1 MKTRQLT
8 ALCSL
13 LLASS
18 AAVFVGCKKDS
29 DPPVTPPV
37 TTPGEVDLQF
47 NNVVGTKP
55 LALDGTAYATPAGET
70 FTVSTLEYYVTNIKL
85 TKSDGTVYA
94 APNSYFLVDQ
104 SKPATQ
110 HLALTGVPAGTYTGL
125 SFVLGVDST
134 TTKADPLQ
142 LTGALNPAN
151 NMYWSWNTGHI
162 FMKMEGQV
170 TSVTPAYPLTCH
182 IGGYTAPYDA
192 IVTVTPP
199 LNGSTLTV
207 NGDHSATLLVQAD
220 VLKLF
225 DGVNHVTL
233 SKYSNA
239 MRPGAEALQVAQN
252 YQAGMFS
259 VAKAQAN

>member
-18 AAVFVGCKKDS
+18 AAVFVGCKKDRDS
-29 DPPVTPPV
+29 PV

-47 NNVVGTKP
+47 TNVVGTKP

-104 SKPATQ
+104 SKPANQ
-110 HLALTGVPAGTYTGL
+110 RLALTGVPAGTYTGL
-125 SFVLGVDST
+125 SFVLGVDAPT
-134 TTKADPLQ
+134 TQADPLQ

-162 FMKMEGQV
+162 FMKMEGSV

-182 IGGYTAPYDA
+182 IGGYDAPYDA
-192 IVTVTPP
+192 LVTVTPP
-199 LNGSTLTV
+199 LNGSLTV
-207 NGDHSATLLVQAD
+207 NGSRTPTIFVQAD
-220 VLKLF
+220 MLKLF

-233 SKYSNA
+233 SKFSNA
-239 MRPGAEALQVAQN
+239 MRPGAEAVQVAQN
-252 YQAGMFS
+252 YQAGMFT
-259 VAKAQAN
+259 VTKTQNN

>member
-1 MKTRQLT
+1 M
-8 ALCSL
+8 A
-13 LLASS
+13 
-18 AAVFVGCKKDS
+18 
-29 DPPVTPPV
+29 PPI

-47 NNVVGTKP
+47 SNVVGTKP
-55 LALDGTAYATPAGET
+55 LALDGTAYATAAGET
-70 FTVSTLEYYVTNIKL
+70 FTVSTLEYYVTNLKL

-110 HLALTGVPAGTYTGL
+110 RLALTGVPAGTYTGL
-125 SFVLGVDST
+125 SFVLGVDSS

-151 NMYWSWNTGHI
+151 NMYWTWNTGHI

-182 IGGYTAPYDA
+182 IGGYTAPYNA
-192 IVTVTPP
+192 IVTVTPS
-199 LNGSTLTV
+199 LNGSALTV
-207 NGDHSATLLVQAD
+207 NGDHAPTLFVQAD

-225 DGVNHVTL
+225 DGANHVTL
-233 SKYSNA
+233 SQYSNA
-239 MRPGAEALQVAQN
+239 MRPGAEALRVARN
-252 YQAGMFS
+252 YQAGMFT
-259 VAKAQAN
+259 VTKTQAN

>member
-29 DPPVTPPV
+29 DPEV

-47 NNVVGTKP
+47 TNVVGAKP

-85 TKSDGTVYA
+85 TKSDGTTYA
-94 APNSYFLVDQ
+94 APDSYFLVDQ
-104 SKPATQ
+104 SKPASQ

-125 SFVLGVDST
+125 SFVVGVDAPT
-134 TTKADPLQ
+134 TQADPIQ

-151 NMYWSWNTGHI
+151 NMYWTWNTGHI
-162 FMKMEGQV
+162 FMKMEGTV
-170 TSVTPAYPLTCH
+170 TSVSPAYPVTCH

-192 IVTVTPP
+192 LVTVAPP
-199 LNGSTLTV
+199 LGGSLTV
-207 NGDHSATLLVQAD
+207 GNRTPTVFVQAD
-220 VLKLF
+220 MLKLF
-225 DGVNHVTL
+225 DGVNHITL
-233 SKYSNA
+233 SKFSNA
-239 MRPGAEALQVAQN
+239 MRPGTEALQVAQN

-259 VAKAQAN
+259 VSKTQSR

>member
-18 AAVFVGCKKDS
+18 AAVFVSCKKDT
-29 DPPVTPPV
+29 DPAVAPPV

-47 NNVVGTKP
+47 SNVVGTKP

-70 FTVSTLEYYVTNIKL
+70 FTVSTLEYYVSNIKL

-94 APNSYFLVDQ
+94 VPNSYFLVDQ
-104 SKPATQ
+104 SKPASQ
-110 HLALTGVPAGTYTGL
+110 HLALTGVPAGTYIGV

-134 TTKADPLQ
+134 TTKADPLA

-162 FMKMEGQV
+162 FMKMEGNV

-192 IVTVTPP
+192 IVTVAPP

-207 NGDHSATLLVQAD
+207 NGDHSATLAVQAD
-220 VLKLF
+220 MLKLF
-225 DGVNHVTL
+225 DGVSHVTL
-233 SKYSNA
+233 SKFSNA
-239 MRPGAEALQVAQN
+239 MRPGAEALAVSRN
-252 YQAGMFS
+252 YQAGMFT
-259 VAKAQAN
+259 VAKTQNN

>member
-29 DPPVTPPV
+29 DPPVI
-37 TTPGEVDLQF
+37 TPGEVDLQF
-47 NNVVGTKP
+47 TNVVGTKP

-85 TKSDGTVYA
+85 TKNDGSVYA

-104 SKPATQ
+104 SKPASR
-110 HLALTGVPAGTYTGL
+110 HLALAGVPAGTYTGL
-125 SFVLGVDST
+125 SFVVGVDST

-162 FMKMEGQV
+162 FMKMEGNV

-182 IGGYTAPYDA
+182 IGGYDAPYDA
-192 IVTVTPP
+192 LITVAPP
-199 LNGSTLTV
+199 LNGSLTV
-207 NGDHSATLLVQAD
+207 NGSRTPTIFVQAD
-220 VLKLF
+220 MLKLF

-233 SKYSNA
+233 SKFSNA
-239 MRPGAEALQVAQN
+239 MRPGAEAVQVAQN
-252 YQAGMFS
+252 YQAGMFT
-259 VAKAQAN
+259 VAKTQND

>member
-29 DPPVTPPV
+29 DPPVI
-37 TTPGEVDLQF
+37 TPGEVDLQF
-47 NNVVGTKP
+47 TNVVGTKP
-55 LALDGTAYATPAGET
+55 LALDGTTYATPAGET

-85 TKSDGTVYA
+85 TKSDGSVYA

-104 SKPATQ
+104 SKPASQ
-110 HLALTGVPAGTYTGL
+110 HLALAGVPAGTYTGL

-162 FMKMEGQV
+162 FMKMEGNV

-182 IGGYTAPYDA
+182 IGGYDAPYDA
-192 IVTVTPP
+192 LITVAPP
-199 LNGSTLTV
+199 LNSSLTV
-207 NGDHSATLLVQAD
+207 NGSRTPTIFVQAD
-220 VLKLF
+220 MLKLF

-233 SKYSNA
+233 SKFSNA
-239 MRPGAEALQVAQN
+239 MRPGAEAVQVAQN
-252 YQAGMFS
+252 YQAGMFT
-259 VAKAQAN
+259 VAKTQND

>member
-8 ALCSL
+8 AFCSL

-29 DPPVTPPV
+29 DPAVAPPV
-37 TTPGEVDLQF
+37 ITPGEVDLQF
-47 NNVVGTKP
+47 TNVVGTKP
-55 LALDGTAYATPAGET
+55 LALDGTTYATPAGET

-85 TKSDGTVYA
+85 TKNDGSVYA

-104 SKPATQ
+104 SKPASQ
-110 HLALTGVPAGTYTGL
+110 HLALAGVPAGTYTGL
-125 SFVLGVDST
+125 SFVLGVDAPT
-134 TTKADPLQ
+134 TQADPLQ

-162 FMKMEGQV
+162 FMKMEGNV

-182 IGGYTAPYDA
+182 IGGYDAPYDA
-192 IVTVTPP
+192 LITVAPP
-199 LNGSTLTV
+199 LNGSLTV
-207 NGDHSATLLVQAD
+207 NGSRTPTIFVQAD
-220 VLKLF
+220 MLKLF

-233 SKYSNA
+233 SKFSNA
-239 MRPGAEALQVAQN
+239 MRPGAEAVQVAQN
-252 YQAGMFS
+252 YQAGMFT
-259 VAKAQAN
+259 VAKTQND